1 MPWCPDCKL
10 KYRDNVTTC
19 TKCGGDLLID
29 ELKDN
34 QNVDS
39 IVQSEPC
46 ILASNVSQLD
56 ATMICAL
63 LEDAGIPFF
72 IKDRGSGGYLK
83 IYMGFTVYGQDIY
96 VYRICYEDAK
106 ELLDFYNNTN
116 IEPFELEQ
124 DMSIEDA
131 DISEQYEEDTKSPP
145 LKRSTAAR
153 IIILVNVFVA
163 LAVYTIIQ
171 LVKTGWF
178 NK

>member
-1 MPWCPDCKL
+1 MPWCPNCKL

-19 TKCGGDLLID
+19 IKCGTNLITD
-29 ELKDN
+29 EPKDN
-34 QNVDS
+34 KKDDS

-46 ILASNVSQLD
+46 ILVSNASQLD

-63 LEDAGIPFF
+63 LEDAKIPFF

-96 VYRICYEDAK
+96 VDRICYADAK

-116 IEPFELEQ
+116 IEPFDLEQ
-124 DMSIEDA
+124 DTSIEDA
-131 DISEQYEEDTKSPP
+131 DISEQYEEDTKSLP
-145 LKRSTAAR
+145 LKRSTVAR
-153 IIILVNVFVA
+153 IIILGNIFIAV
-163 LAVYTIIQ
+163 AVYVLIQ

-178 NK
+178 NE